1 MSAAPLRVT
10 VEIRALDVGE
20 RLDRV
25 WRLSRDVSEDGVRLL
40 RDLPWEA
47 ERPVAVSF
55 RLPGADAPLAA
66 SGRIVAVPPEREEV
80 EGERAR
86 PRAIRF
92 TTLAADARQRLAGY
106 LEERKRT

>member
-1 MSAAPLRVT
+1 MPAPLRVT
-10 VEIRALDVGE
+10 VEIRALDVGP

-25 WRLSRDVSEDGVRLL
+25 WRLSRDVSEDGVRLW

-55 RLPGADAPLAA
+55 RLPAIEPAFAC
-66 SGRIVAVPPEREEV
+66 SGQIVAVAPEREEI

-86 PRAIRF
+86 PRAVRF
-92 TTLAADARQRLAGY
+92 TNVPAEARQRLDRY